1 MSKAHSTAELIA
13 CCTAQLTQL
22 NENLKHFELPGVVA
36 DEYVRNGKSFKIV
49 KLNLEMAA
57 ARELLDRLE
66 SLVLTLFHLHSPAL
80 Y

>member
-1 MSKAHSTAELIA
+1 
-13 CCTAQLTQL
+13 
-22 NENLKHFELPGVVA
+22 
-36 DEYVRNGKSFKIV
+36 VRNGKSFKIV